1 MNYDLFIK
9 EVHEQLVKVGW
20 TITERPDKRIEF
32 AVTRDETTT
41 IVTTKRGIAF
51 LNGDR
56 LSKDDIK
63 EVLDSVH
70 KARKGAAMP
79 PLFPVTNIL
88 VFVFEHANNT
98 DWICKNAKK
107 RDLLATNY
115 TVSWV
120 VDLTR
125 MRLEK
130 HAGLPMISSG
140 ESEIEAVLSNSTG

>member
-1 MNYDLFIK
+1 MNYNLFIK
-9 EVHEQLVKVGW
+9 AVHEQLIKDGW
-20 TITERPDKRIEF
+20 KITERPDKRIKF
-32 AVTRDETTT
+32 AVARDETTT
-41 IVTTKRGIAF
+41 LVTTKRWIAF
-51 LNGDR
+51 LNGDG
-56 LSKDDIK
+56 LSDDDIK
-63 EVLDSVH
+63 EVLDLVH
-70 KARKGAAMP
+70 RARKDVAMP
-79 PLFPVTNIL
+79 PLFPITNIL
-88 VFVFEHANNT
+88 VFVFKHANNT

-107 RDLLATNY
+107 RDLLATSY